1 MRSPLD
7 PEYRLNTTRCQNFV
21 PRAKR
26 NYSFEGM
33 LKGITAGL
41 SQPPNTGS
49 IGRLLTSTLAFVIFS
64 AGAVAGG
71 LGVALGLGGG
81 IFLVPFLT
89 LVLGF
94 PLKSAAAI
102 SLATVIATSS
112 AVTAQRAGSQL
123 VNLRFGMLL
132 EVATTAGSLLG
143 GITAQ
148 FVAEST
154 LQRLFGVV
162 AIAVAA
168 VMLGRINRRNVIL
181 DTTIDPGRL
190 GGRFYEEESGG
201 VVTYRV
207 KRLPIAV
214 FASFIAGNVSSLLG
228 IGGGIIKVPVLNA
241 WCGMP
246 LRAAAATSALMIGVT
261 ATGGA
266 IIYFGRGDLQPLL
279 AAPAVLGVQAGSLVG
294 GRLAYGASVKWL
306 KLLMA
311 ALLVIVAVLMFLRS
325 TQ

>member
-1 MRSPLD
+1 MNPL
-7 PEYRLNTTRCQNFV
+7 
-21 PRAKR
+21 
-26 NYSFEGM
+26 
-33 LKGITAGL
+33 TA
-41 SQPPNTGS
+41 P
-49 IGRLLTSTLAFVIFS
+49 LALIIFG
-64 AGAVAGG
+64 AGAVAGA

-112 AVTAQRAGSQL
+112 AVTAQRAGNQL
-123 VNLRFGMLL
+123 INLRVGMVL
-132 EVATTAGSLLG
+132 EAATTMGSLLG

-148 FVAEST
+148 LVAESV
-154 LQRLFGVV
+154 LRRLFGVV
-162 AIAVAA
+162 AIAVA
-168 VMLGRINRRNVIL
+168 VVVLGRVNKRNVIL
-181 DTTIDPGRL
+181 DPTVDPGRL
-190 GGRFYEEESGG
+190 GGRFYEEESHAI
-201 VVTYRV
+201 VSYRV
-207 KRLPIAV
+207 KRLPLAL

-266 IIYFGRGDLQPLL
+266 IIYYGRGDLQPLL
-279 AAPAVLGVQAGSLVG
+279 AAPAVLGVQLGSWAGA
-294 GRLAYGASVKWL
+294 RLTYGASVKWL
-306 KLLMA
+306 KVLMA
-311 ALLVIVAVLMFLRS
+311 TILVIVAVLMFLRS
-325 TQ
+325 NQ

>member
-1 MRSPLD
+1 LNLLNPLN
-7 PEYRLNTTRCQNFV
+7 PLHPLNPSN
-21 PRAKR
+21 
-26 NYSFEGM
+26 
-33 LKGITAGL
+33 LTAA
-41 SQPPNTGS
+41 
-49 IGRLLTSTLAFVIFS
+49 LAAIIFGAGVV
-64 AGAVAGG
+64 AGA

-112 AVTAQRAGSQL
+112 AVTAQRAGNQL
-123 VNLRFGMLL
+123 INLRVGMVL
-132 EVATTAGSLLG
+132 EAATTVGSLLG

-148 FVAEST
+148 VVAESV
-154 LQRLFGVV
+154 LQRLFGAV

-168 VMLGRINRRNVIL
+168 VVLARVNKRNVIL
-181 DTTIDPGRL
+181 DPTVDPGRL

-201 VVTYRV
+201 IVSYRV
-207 KRLPIAV
+207 KRLPLAL

-228 IGGGIIKVPVLNA
+228 IGGGIIKVPVLNS

-266 IIYFGRGDLQPLL
+266 IIYYGRGDLQPLL
-279 AAPAVLGVQAGSLVG
+279 AAPAVLGVQVGSWAGT
-294 GRLAYGASVKWL
+294 RLAYGASVKWL
-306 KLLMA
+306 KVLMA
-311 ALLVIVAVLMFLRS
+311 ALLVIVAVLMFVRS
-325 TQ
+325 TP

>member
-1 MRSPLD
+1 LNLLNPLN
-7 PEYRLNTTRCQNFV
+7 PLNPLN
-21 PRAKR
+21 
-26 NYSFEGM
+26 
-33 LKGITAGL
+33 LTAA
-41 SQPPNTGS
+41 
-49 IGRLLTSTLAFVIFS
+49 LAAIIFGAGVV
-64 AGAVAGG
+64 AGA

-112 AVTAQRAGSQL
+112 AVTAQRAGNQL
-123 VNLRFGMLL
+123 INLRVGMVL
-132 EVATTAGSLLG
+132 EAATTVGSLLG

-148 FVAEST
+148 VVAESV

-168 VMLGRINRRNVIL
+168 VVLARVNKRNVIL
-181 DTTIDPGRL
+181 DPTVDPGRL

-201 VVTYRV
+201 IVSYRV
-207 KRLPIAV
+207 KRLPLAL

-228 IGGGIIKVPVLNA
+228 IGGGIIKVPVLNS

-266 IIYFGRGDLQPLL
+266 IIYYGRGDLQPLL
-279 AAPAVLGVQAGSLVG
+279 AAPAVLGVQVGSWAGA
-294 GRLAYGASVKWL
+294 RLAYGASVKWL
-306 KLLMA
+306 KVLMA
-311 ALLVIVAVLMFLRS
+311 ALLVIVAVLMFVRS
-325 TQ
+325 TP

>member
-1 MRSPLD
+1 LNPLNL
-7 PEYRLNTTRCQNFV
+7 LN
-21 PRAKR
+21 P
-26 NYSFEGM
+26 
-33 LKGITAGL
+33 GL
-41 SQPPNTGS
+41 AL
-49 IGRLLTSTLAFVIFS
+49 IIFG
-64 AGAVAGG
+64 AGAVAGA

-89 LVLGF
+89 LALGF

-102 SLATVIATSS
+102 SLCTVIATSS
-112 AVTAQRAGSQL
+112 AVSARRAGNQL
-123 VNLRFGMLL
+123 INLRLGMVL

-148 FVAEST
+148 LVADTT

-162 AIAVAA
+162 SIAVAL

-181 DTTIDPGRL
+181 DPAADAGRL
-190 GGRFYEEESGG
+190 GGRFHEEESGG
-201 VVTYRV
+201 VVTYRI
-207 KRLPIAV
+207 KRLPLALV
-214 FASFIAGNVSSLLG
+214 ASFIAGNVSSLLG

-266 IIYFGRGDLQPLL
+266 IIYYGHGDLRPLL
-279 AAPAVLGVQAGSLVG
+279 AAPAVLGVQVGSWG
-294 GRLAYGASVKWL
+294 GARLAEGASVKWL
-306 KLLMA
+306 KLLMS
-311 ALLVIVAVLMFLRS
+311 ALLIVVALLMLVRS
-325 TQ
+325 LG

>member
-1 MRSPLD
+1 
-7 PEYRLNTTRCQNFV
+7 
-21 PRAKR
+21 
-26 NYSFEGM
+26 
-33 LKGITAGL
+33 
-41 SQPPNTGS
+41 
-49 IGRLLTSTLAFVIFS
+49 LLTATLAFVIFS

-148 FVAEST
+148 FVAESV
-154 LQRLFGVV
+154 LQRLFGIV

-168 VMLGRINRRNVIL
+168 VMLGRINRRNVIR
-181 DTTIDPGRL
+181 DATIDPGRL

-207 KRLPIAV
+207 KRLPLALG
-214 FASFIAGNVSSLLG
+214 ASFIAGNVSSLLG

-266 IIYFGRGDLQPLL
+266 IIYYGRGDLQPLL

-294 GRLAYGASVKWL
+294 ARLAYGASVKWL

-325 TQ
+325 TP

>member
-1 MRSPLD
+1 LNPLNPD
-7 PEYRLNTTRCQNFV
+7 LALIIFG
-21 PRAKR
+21 A
-26 NYSFEGM
+26 GA
-33 LKGITAGL
+33 TAG
-41 SQPPNTGS
+41 
-49 IGRLLTSTLAFVIFS
+49 A
-64 AGAVAGG
+64 

-89 LVLGF
+89 LALGF

-102 SLATVIATSS
+102 SLSTVIATSS
-112 AVTAQRAGSQL
+112 AVSARRAGNQL
-123 VNLRFGMLL
+123 INLRLGMLL
-132 EVATTAGSLLG
+132 EVATTIGSLLG

-148 FVAEST
+148 FVAETT

-162 AIAVAA
+162 AMAVAFA
-168 VMLGRINRRNVIL
+168 MLSRINRRNVIA
-181 DTTIDPGRL
+181 DPAADPGRL

-201 VVTYRV
+201 IVTYRIR
-207 KRLPIAV
+207 RLPLAL

-266 IIYFGRGDLQPLL
+266 IIYYGRGDLQPLL
-279 AAPAVLGVQAGSLVG
+279 AAPAVLGVQAGSWVG
-294 GRLAYGASVKWL
+294 ARLAYGASVKWL
-306 KLLMA
+306 KVLMA
-311 ALLVIVAVLMFLRS
+311 ALLVIVAVLMFVRS